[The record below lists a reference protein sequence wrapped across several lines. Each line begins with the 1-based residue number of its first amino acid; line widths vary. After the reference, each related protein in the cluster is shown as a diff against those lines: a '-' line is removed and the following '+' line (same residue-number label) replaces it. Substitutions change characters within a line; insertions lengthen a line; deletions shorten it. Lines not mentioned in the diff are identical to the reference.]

1 MHVFWLVL
9 TYDLS
14 EDRCIDDVNIKTF
27 FNTL

>member
-14 EDRCIDDVNIKTF
+14 EYRRIDDVNIKTF
-27 FNTL
+27 FNSL